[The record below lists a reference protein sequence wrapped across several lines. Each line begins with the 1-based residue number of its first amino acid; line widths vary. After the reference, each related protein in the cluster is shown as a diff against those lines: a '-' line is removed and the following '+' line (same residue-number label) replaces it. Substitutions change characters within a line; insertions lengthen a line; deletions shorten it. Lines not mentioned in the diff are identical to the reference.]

1 MASDL
6 FGRSDVKLGG
16 AMSAEATK
24 VTFAEMSSTGLLL
37 QRLNITY
44 SQQVQR
50 IYALDTPH
58 TYLVAGRT
66 EGQMEANQV
75 LGPSGVMTA
84 FYKKYADVCNV
95 TGILNIS
102 AQVGCHSGDGGGEMS
117 VIVTNPVINQFTL
130 QMEAENMQLGV
141 GLQMMFISLDV
152 V

>member
-24 VTFAEMSSTGLLL
+24 VTFSEMSTTGLLL
-37 QRLNITY
+37 QRLQIQY
-44 SQQVQR
+44 AQQVSR

-58 TYLVAGRT
+58 TYLIAGRT

-102 AQVGCHSGDGGGEMS
+102 AEAGCHSGEGGSKMA
-117 VIVTNPVINQFTL
+117 VTVTNPVIDQFTL
-130 QMEAENMQLGV
+130 SMEAQNMQLGV
-141 GLQMMFISLDV
+141 GLRMMFISLDV
-152 V
+152 S